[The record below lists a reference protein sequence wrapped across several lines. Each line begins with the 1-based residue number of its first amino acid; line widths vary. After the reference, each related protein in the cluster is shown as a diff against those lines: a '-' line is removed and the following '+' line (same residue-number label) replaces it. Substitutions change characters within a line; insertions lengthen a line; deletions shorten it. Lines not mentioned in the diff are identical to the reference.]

1 MAQCT
6 TALSFGAPRPLVAL
20 GAGVGWECS
29 LASACP
35 LPSAGG
41 CRLSSPS
48 PLTGLQ
54 TPCCSSLAAGADPE
68 PCKVRPFP
76 RNQGPWPRVART

>member
-6 TALSFGAPRPLVAL
+6 TAVSFGAPGPLVAL

-41 CRLSSPS
+41 LSSFLALSSHWS
-48 PLTGLQ
+48 P
-54 TPCCSSLAAGADPE
+54 DPM
-68 PCKVRPFP
+68 PQFP
-76 RNQGPWPRVART
+76 GSRG